1 VDLMMSDA
9 RAGRLSGED
18 ILSLKFAAHRQLA
31 RWAKKPSLS
40 PRQHAQ
46 RTALKRAVVVLQ
58 DQAFA
63 HGCELHALNDEG
75 ER

>member
-1 VDLMMSDA
+1 MSKAPA
-9 RAGRLSGED
+9 RRLSGDD
-18 ILSLKFAAHRQLA
+18 ILALKFAAHRQLA

-46 RTALKRAVVVLQ
+46 RNALKRAVRVLQ

-63 HGCELHALNDEG
+63 HGCELRATSDGG